1 MIYECRLN
9 RVTRQHVY
17 AGLLAIGGIY
27 LLSLLGYR
35 GSEYWW
41 ASSVGI
47 ALALGASYLIG
58 NTRVRIEENGE
69 TVTVEHS
76 GMVHANIPID
86 SIANVSMSGIG
97 NMARIVA
104 VTNDGMKYFIPVGCF
119 SGSEVEELIKV
130 LGKA

>member
-9 RVTRQHVY
+9 KVKRQHVY
-17 AGLLAIGGIY
+17 AGVLTIVGIY
-27 LLSLLGYR
+27 LLSFLGFR

-41 ASSVGI
+41 ASSIGI
-47 ALALGASYLIG
+47 ALALVASYLIG
-58 NTRVRIEENGE
+58 NTKVRIEENGE

-86 SIANVSMSGIG
+86 SIAEVSMSGSK
-97 NMARIVA
+97 NLSRIVI
-104 VTNDGMKYFIPVGCF
+104 VTNDGLKYFIPVECF
-119 SGSEVEELIKV
+119 SSSEVEKLMKT